1 MLSDLRRAQI
11 LADARERGG
20 VSLRELSHRFEVSI
34 PTIRRDLSAL
44 ADQGLVR
51 RVHGGAVALAVG
63 AGAARPVPRPCAAGA
78 CPCPPQRPGT
88 ADGRG
93 RLRGAAGR
101 STWARRPRWSRP
113 GWRSGLPAAAA
124 AVRLAGLLDDVPGL
138 TVVTPVPAVAAAI
151 ANRATVVV
159 LVGGVR
165 TPSGSHAG
173 PLTQATLAQLNLD
186 LAVVELRDPAT
197 TGDALA
203 AQTDLALVQRATAAV
218 FLQSRYGVQT
228 TFGLTCPVQLKIAM
242 LSHWLPVPLMFA
254 GSQPLPGIAYQ
265 VGSQ

>member
-11 LADARERGG
+11 LADAREQGG

-51 RVHGGAVALAVG
+51 RVHGGAVAVRADVRTAVRTEVRTALRAVAPHQVRG
-63 AGAARPVPRPCAAGA
+63 SSRTAILVAEPVITPPTDGDVYVARRVAGLSEAAALVTPGMAIGVSGGAAAIG
-78 CPCPPQRPGT
+78 
-88 ADGRG
+88 
-93 RLRGAAGR
+93 
-101 STWARRPRWSRP
+101 
-113 GWRSGLPAAAA
+113 
-124 AVRLAGLLDDVPGL
+124 LAGLLDDVRGL
-138 TVVTPVPAVAAAI
+138 TVVTPVPAVAAAVV
-151 ANRATVVV
+151 NRATVVV

-186 LAVVELRDPAT
+186 LAFVELRDPAT

-203 AQTDLALVQRATAAV
+203 AQTDLALIQRATAAV
-218 FLQSRYGVQT
+218 FLQPATGSRPRSG
-228 TFGLTCPVQLKIAM
+228 
-242 LSHWLPVPLMFA
+242 
-254 GSQPLPGIAYQ
+254 
-265 VGSQ
+265 